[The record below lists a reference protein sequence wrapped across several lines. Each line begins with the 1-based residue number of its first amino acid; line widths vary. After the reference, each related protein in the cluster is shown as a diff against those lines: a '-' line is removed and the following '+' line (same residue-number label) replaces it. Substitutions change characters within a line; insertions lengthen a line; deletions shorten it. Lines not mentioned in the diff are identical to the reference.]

1 VSGNRH
7 SEAARRYHDATMH
20 SAQSVRTGGHGL
32 DWATKPEPFKIY
44 PGLPV
49 VALPRDFSVPDRD
62 ALAAISGGPSATAR
76 LDLERLAALL
86 FFSAGVTKRQVYP
99 GGGTMY
105 FRAAPSTG
113 ALYQTE
119 VYVVAAEVEGLDTG
133 VYHFSPGDF
142 SLRRLREG
150 DFRGV
155 LAIAAA
161 DEDLASRPATLV
173 LSAIY
178 WRNTWKYQARGY
190 RHLFWDSGSM
200 LSNLLAAA
208 NALDLPARV
217 VTGFVDLEVNGLL
230 ALDGEKEGALVLTP
244 VGGQGTAAPAAPV
257 IGTIE
262 PEVIPLSSS
271 EVDYPLLRDA
281 YANSALDSES
291 EVLAWREAAHEP
303 SRPPPAGALVAL
315 PAPRPSAGRTLAE
328 TIMARGSTRE
338 FSGAAIGADLLSTA
352 LWHAT
357 RSWPADVASGLVDVY
372 LTVHAVE
379 GLEPG
384 SYVYHPESHAL
395 ELIRRGDFRRQS
407 AYLCLEQSLGGM
419 SSATVFF
426 LADLAALLEAYGNR
440 GYRLANLEAG
450 LYGGRLYLC
459 AYAQRFGATGLTFYD
474 QDVVDFFSP
483 HARGKDAIFV
493 TALGRSVKGPVHSPA
508 PLQIGRPPS
517 SQPSP

>member
-1 VSGNRH
+1 
-7 SEAARRYHDATMH
+7 MH
-20 SAQSVRTGGHGL
+20 SAQSVREGGRGL
-32 DWATKPEPFKIY
+32 DWDTKPEPFKIY

-49 VALPRDFSVPDRD
+49 VALPRDFPLPDRD
-62 ALAAISGGPSATAR
+62 ALACISGGPGAPAR
-76 LDLERLAALL
+76 LDLEGLAALL
-86 FFSAGVTKRQVYP
+86 FFTAGVTKRQVYP

-119 VYVVAAEVEGLDTG
+119 VYVVAADVAGLEAG

-142 SLRRLREG
+142 ALRRLREG
-150 DFRGV
+150 DFRGA

-161 DEDLASRPATLV
+161 DEELASWPATLV

-200 LSNLLAAA
+200 LANLLAAA
-208 NALDLPARV
+208 NALELPARV

-230 ALDGEKEGALVLTP
+230 ALDGEKEGALALVP
-244 VGGQGTAAPAAPV
+244 VGGQGRGASAVPV
-257 IGTIE
+257 IAAIE

-291 EVLAWREAAHEP
+291 EVLDWREGARLP
-303 SRPPPAGALVAL
+303 QRPPPAGALVAL
-315 PAPRPSAGRTLAE
+315 STPRPTAGRTLAE

-338 FSGAAIGADLLSTA
+338 FSGAPIGADLLSTA

-357 RSWPADVASGLVDVY
+357 RDWPADVPSGLVDLY

-379 GLEPG
+379 GVEPG
-384 SYVYHPESHAL
+384 AYAYRPESHAL
-395 ELIRRGDFRRQS
+395 EQLKRGDFRQQS
-407 AYLCLEQSLGGM
+407 AYLCLEQPLGGM
-419 SSATVFF
+419 SSVTVFF
-426 LADLAALLEAYGNR
+426 LADLNALLETFGNR

-450 LYGGRLYLC
+450 LIGGRLYLC
-459 AYAQRFGATGLTFYD
+459 AYAQRFGASGLTFYD
-474 QDVVDFFSP
+474 RDVLEFFSP
-483 HARGKDAIFV
+483 HALGKDAIFV
-493 TALGRSVKGPVHSPA
+493 TALGRSIKGPARSPA
-508 PLQIGRPPS
+508 PLSIGKR
-517 SQPSP
+517 

>member
-7 SEAARRYHDATMH
+7 SEAARRYHDATLH
-20 SAQSVRTGGHGL
+20 SPQSVRSSGHGL
-32 DWATKPEPFKIY
+32 DWDTKPEPFKIY

-49 VALPRDFSVPDRD
+49 VALPRDFPVPDRD
-62 ALAAISGGPSATAR
+62 ALAAISGEPGAAAR
-76 LDLERLAALL
+76 LELERLAALL
-86 FFSAGVTKRQVYP
+86 YFSAGVTKRQVYP

-119 VYVVAAEVEGLDTG
+119 VYVVAGDVAGLEPG

-142 SLRRLREG
+142 SLRQLREG
-150 DFRGV
+150 DFRGA

-161 DEDLASRPATLV
+161 DEDLASCPATLV

-208 NALDLPARV
+208 TALDLRARA

-230 ALDGEKEGALVLTP
+230 ALDGEKEGVLLLAP
-244 VGGQGTAAPAAPV
+244 VGGQGRAAPAAPV
-257 IGTIE
+257 IAAIE

-291 EVLAWREAAHEP
+291 EVFAWREGARAPH
-303 SRPPPAGALVAL
+303 RPTPAGSLVAL
-315 PAPRPSAGRTLAE
+315 PAPRPSAGRALAE
-328 TIMARGSTRE
+328 TIQARGSTRE
-338 FSGAAIGADLLSTA
+338 FSGAPIGADQLSTA

-357 RSWPADVASGLVDVY
+357 RGWPADVPSGLVDLY
-372 LTVHAVE
+372 LTAHAVL
-379 GLEPG
+379 GVEPG
-384 SYVYHPESHAL
+384 AYVYRPESHAL
-395 ELIRRGDFRRQS
+395 EQLKRGDFREQS
-407 AYLCLEQSLGGM
+407 AYLCLEQPLGGM

-450 LYGGRLYLC
+450 LIGGRLYLC

-474 QDVVDFFSP
+474 RDVVDFFSP
-483 HARGKDAIFV
+483 HASGKDAIFV
-493 TALGRSVKGPVHSPA
+493 TALGRSVKGPAHVTA
-508 PLQIGRPPS
+508 PLRIGR
-517 SQPSP
+517 